1 MLQNM
6 ELAHIPTPAAVVDL
20 DRLEANAERLAA
32 KARRLGVRLR
42 PHIKTHKSVAAAR
55 IQTRGQFGG
64 ITVSTLAEATA
75 FAEAGFADITYAIP
89 VPTTRLHECAELTRR
104 LRSFHLL
111 LDQRETL
118 AALENYARGHQTR
131 FSAYLKVDCGLHRA
145 GVDPSSDAA
154 VELAAAID
162 ASPAVD
168 FRGILTHAGQ
178 AYRARSRDEAAGVA
192 AAERDVMI
200 RFAHRLRTHGVDVHE
215 VSIGSTPTMVAVDHL
230 DGITEIRPGNYLF
243 FDVFQ
248 SAVGSCDLDE
258 VAFSVL
264 ATVIG
269 VYQKRR
275 QMVVDAGA
283 LALSKDPGP
292 VHVDPDCGFGV
303 VTTVGQQRP
312 VAGLTLVSLS
322 QEHGVIEAEG
332 ELDPEWR
339 PGTRFRVLPNHSCLS
354 AACFDRCHVVRG
366 TEIVDEWETVRGW

>member
-1 MLQNM
+1 MLRTM
-6 ELAHIPTPAAVVDL
+6 KLAGRSTPAAVVDL
-20 DRLEANAERLAA
+20 DRLEANAGRMAV

-64 ITVSTLAEATA
+64 ITVSTLAEAEA
-75 FAEAGFADITYAIP
+75 FANAGFEDITYAIP

-104 LRSFHLL
+104 LRSFRLL
-111 LDQRETL
+111 LDHRETL
-118 AALENYARGHQTR
+118 AALENFARGHQTL

-162 ASPAVD
+162 GSPAVD
-168 FRGILTHAGQ
+168 FRGILTHAGH
-178 AYRARSRDEAAGVA
+178 AYRARTRDEAAAVA
-192 AAERDVMI
+192 AEERDVMV
-200 RFAHRLRTHGVDVHE
+200 RFAHRLRTAGIDVHE
-215 VSIGSTPTMVAVDHL
+215 VSVGSTPTMVAVDHL

-248 SAVGSCDLDE
+248 SAIGCCGLHE

-264 ATVIG
+264 ATVVG
-269 VYQKRR
+269 VYPDRR

-292 VHVDPDCGFGV
+292 VHVDPGCGFGV
-303 VTTVGQQRP
+303 ITTVDRQLP

-354 AACFDRCHVVRG
+354 AACFDRYHVVRG
-366 TEIVDEWETVRGW
+366 TEIVDEWTTVRGW